1 MKTVTSYIA
10 DDGTEFKTEKACV
23 AYEKRLEI
31 EAEIIKDRLELYDET
46 GKRIIIDE
54 SDKWYST
61 ASTIIARDNA
71 SLNAL
76 RTLLVR
82 DERPYDVYNPEFAD
96 LVAKAKA
103 PAMFVY
109 MDETC
114 GSCERIDDD
123 WYNVADVIAA
133 IPNARMAFD
142 FLGGAQ

>member
-10 DDGTEFKTEKACV
+10 DDGTEFKTEKACA
-23 AYEKRLEI
+23 AYENKLKNEAKLIEDSIEFYNEYGKRLSV
-31 EAEIIKDRLELYDET
+31 YD
-46 GKRIIIDE
+46 
-54 SDKWYST
+54 SWYNN
-61 ASTIIARDNA
+61 ASTIIVRDD
-71 SLNAL
+71 SAL
-76 RTLLVR
+76 AALHTLLTR
-82 DERPYDVYNPEFAD
+82 DEQPYDVWNPEFAD